1 MFDDLFTSSR
11 GPGVMGLLLGILVL
25 VGFGA
30 LTSVVLDSDTYDLER
45 KITENEATVEF
56 LQKKEKELTE
66 TTELYSVRRKTC
78 LLYTSPSPRD

>member
-30 LTSVVLDSDTYDLER
+30 LTSVVLDSDTYELEK

-56 LQKKEKELTE
+56 LQKK
-66 TTELYSVRRKTC
+66 
-78 LLYTSPSPRD
+78 